1 MPGDGRVAEVLCAE
15 PDGASAQ
22 PEEAAPG
29 ALGIDGVSMFPEVCG
44 RKSNEAGM
52 GIFQAPVCKKRYRF
66 GGRESICTSEMQDA
80 SKWKVLLKCIHTS
93 PSSIPS
99 EI

>member
-52 GIFQAPVCKKRYRF
+52 GIFQAPVCKKCF

-80 SKWKVLLKCIHTS
+80 SKWKVLLKCIPLS
-93 PSSIPS
+93 YIPS